1 MGHTHG
7 SNTNKRRAHTG
18 VEASSQTI
26 AGNTLADNID
36 SGRIDTAL
44 GGLEADLDEIKG
56 VADNDGANATE
67 AASGEGA
74 DLLSEG
80 GRGRL
85 GFLLGL
91 LRDEREVLDDGRE
104 NRVGGVGGRHC
115 GGEGGRRGREK
126 QREDKERQPEGRDE
140 VMKSVETRPWGMRR
154 VAAESVGGEFGRG
167 EGERI
172 DIGSSTTTIA
182 APVCSYV
189 GESL

>member
-1 MGHTHG
+1 MLTRGRGKVGHTHG

-36 SGRIDTAL
+36 SGRIDAAL
-44 GGLEADLDEIKG
+44 GGLEADLDEIEG
-56 VADNDGANATE
+56 VADDDGANTTE

-91 LRDEREVLDDGRE
+91 LRDEREVIDDGRE
-104 NRVGGVGGRHC
+104 NRVGGVGGGHC
-115 GGEGGRRGREK
+115 GGDEGRRGREK
-126 QREDKERQPEGRDE
+126 QRTRRDKRRNG
-140 VMKSVETRPWGMRR
+140 TR
-154 VAAESVGGEFGRG
+154 
-167 EGERI
+167 
-172 DIGSSTTTIA
+172 
-182 APVCSYV
+182 
-189 GESL
+189 L